1 MITAILWILFL
12 IIIFVS
18 LYKVFEKAGYAGWKA
33 LIPGYNFYVWLRVI
47 EKPWWWLIIL
57 IFPGPNVLLLL
68 IMCVNTSTVL
78 GHRTAKDVFLSAIV
92 PFIYL
97 PYLAFSSDVRYEG
110 PIDRKLKPK
119 TSVQE
124 WRDAILFAVIAAMI
138 IRTYTL
144 EAFTIPTS
152 SMEKTMLI
160 GDYLFVDKVSYGPR
174 LPETPLSFPLV
185 HHSLPLT
192 GNSVPSYLEWL
203 KLDYTRLP
211 AINKID
217 RNDVM
222 VFNYPEGDTVDI
234 INQSQKSYNAMIRER
249 ALALEY
255 SDFTSNRE
263 TKPRDYYLRRARKIL
278 KNEREF
284 VIRPVDKRENY
295 IKRCVALP
303 GDKLEIKS
311 GTLYINDNKAEVP
324 EDLQYNYFV
333 QMKGSFPLTPHNR
346 RKLKKDYNINYQD
359 MISLSATN
367 RYFMFP
373 LTKAA
378 YEKMKS
384 LGNVEKIQRVEE
396 KKDEMPYLTK
406 MILKSKY
413 GPKFVE
419 KLNKEGRYFPE
430 HKIFPNHPD
439 FNWTVDNFGPVT
451 IPAKGTSVVLTEDNL
466 PLYERIITIY
476 EENDLSVKE
485 GDIFING
492 EQADSYTFKMDY
504 YWLMGDNR
512 HNSADSRYWGFVPED
527 HVVGKAAFIWFSAD
541 PELSFS
547 EGKVRWDRI
556 FNGVD

>member
-18 LYKVFEKAGYAGWKA
+18 LYRVFEKAGYAGWKA

-47 EKPWWWLIIL
+47 EKPWWWLFIL

-68 IMCVNTSTVL
+68 IMCVNTSTLL

-110 PIDRKLKPK
+110 PIDRELKPK
-119 TSVQE
+119 SSTQE

-192 GNSVPSYLEWL
+192 GNKIPSYLEWL
-203 KLDYTRLP
+203 KLDYMRLP
-211 AINKID
+211 AINKVE

-255 SDFTSNRE
+255 SDFASNRE
-263 TKPRDYYLRRARKIL
+263 TKSRDYYLKRARRIL
-278 KNEREF
+278 KNERDF
-284 VIRPVDKRENY
+284 VVRPVDKRENY
-295 IKRCVALP
+295 IKRCVAVP

-311 GTLYINDNKAEVP
+311 GTLYINDEQAEVP
-324 EDLQYNYFV
+324 EDMQYNYFV

-346 RKLKKDYNINYQD
+346 RKLKKDYGINYQD

-367 RYFMFP
+367 RFFMFP
-373 LTKAA
+373 LTNAA
-378 YEKMKS
+378 YERMKS
-384 LGNVEKIQRVEE
+384 WGNVEKIQRVEE

-413 GPKFVE
+413 GSKFVE
-419 KLNKEGRYFPE
+419 KLNNEGRYFPE

-439 FNWTVDNFGPVT
+439 YNWTVDNFGPVT
-451 IPAKGTSVVLTEDNL
+451 IPAKGTSVDLTVSNL
-466 PLYERIITIY
+466 PLYERVITIY
-476 EENDLSVKE
+476 EGNELAVKE
-485 GDIFING
+485 GEIFING
-492 EQADSYTFKMDY
+492 EQSDSYTFKMDY
-504 YWLMGDNR
+504 FWLMGDNR

-541 PELSFS
+541 PELSLS
-547 EGKVRWDRI
+547 EDKIRWNRI
-556 FNGVD
+556 FNGVE